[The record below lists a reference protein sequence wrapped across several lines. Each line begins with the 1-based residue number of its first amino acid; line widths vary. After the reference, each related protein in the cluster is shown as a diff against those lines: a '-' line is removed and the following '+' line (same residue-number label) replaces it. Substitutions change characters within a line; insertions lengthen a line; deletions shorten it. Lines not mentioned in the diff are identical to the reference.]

1 MKWDKLKGKF
11 IVLDGVDGSGKSS
24 QLRLLAEYLLEM
36 GVELIRVRDP
46 GETKIGEQIREVLL
60 DKNNKEMSVRT
71 EVLLYMA
78 SRSQLYSE
86 VIDPALKQGKL
97 VLGDRWI
104 SSTYAYQAVAGSL
117 GAEIVLKLAEFSL
130 ERVWPDL
137 SIIIDLPSKVGME
150 RIGNSRRRNGKA
162 DDPNQLNFSWV
173 KDIDRL
179 EKKSPNYHKK
189 VRKAFLK
196 LAESREDFRVVDGSG
211 SIAGVQQAIREVV
224 EDYVN
229 S

>member
-1 MKWDKLKGKF
+1 MKWDKLKGEF

-46 GETKIGEQIREVLL
+46 GGTKIGEQIREVLL

-117 GAEIVLKLAEFSL
+117 GSEIVLKLAEFSL

-150 RIGNSRRRNGKA
+150 RIGNSKRRIVKVE
-162 DDPNQLNFSWV
+162 DPNQLNFSWV

-179 EKKSPNYHKK
+179 EKKSLIFHKK

-211 SIAGVQQAIREVV
+211 SIAGVQQAVREVV